1 MKLTCCRSSAL
12 QPLAFSLQP
21 SPTIAANH
29 RPSGIGYLVS
39 VLIACLCLLTT
50 GCLTRPALTVQTFD
64 FTAPET
70 NTAAASAA
78 QAQGP
83 VLAIRTLKIMPPY
96 DGCSFVYRTGESS
109 YVRDPYAEFISAPA
123 QLLAPQIG
131 QLLVQDGHF
140 SSIVR
145 PTGGVKPDQL
155 AEITVSQLYGD
166 FRDRAHPQAIL
177 TLRFTLLSAT
187 NGMTGQVLFQKAYT
201 RSLPMDSA
209 SPVALIHAWNQ
220 ALTEITTEISSDLP
234 RE

>member
-1 MKLTCCRSSAL
+1 MKPIYVWSSA
-12 QPLAFSLQP
+12 FRRRDSGHT
-21 SPTIAANH
+21 SAA
-29 RPSGIGYLVS
+29 

-50 GCLTRPALTVQTFD
+50 GCLTRPALTVQTFA
-64 FTAPET
+64 FTASGTNAPAT
-70 NTAAASAA
+70 NTANTAP
-78 QAQGP
+78 QGP
-83 VLAIRTLKIMPPY
+83 VLAIRRLTIAAPY

-109 YVRDPYAEFISAPA
+109 YIRDPYAEFISSPA

-131 QLLVQDGHF
+131 QLLLQSGHF
-140 SSIVR
+140 SAIVR

-166 FRDRAHPQAIL
+166 FRDRAHPQAVL
-177 TLRFTLLSAT
+177 ALRFTLLSAT
-187 NGMTGQVLFQKAYT
+187 NGMTGKVLLQKTYT

-220 ALTEITTEISSDLP
+220 SLTEITTEISSDLP